1 MVSPVQLRVF
11 LFEIFEF
18 LKHKFEIV
26 QGYPVSIWEVF
37 LFIECF
43 AMMIN
48 IVQRILGKDE
58 VV

>member
-11 LFEIFEF
+11 LLQIFEF

-26 QGYPVSIWEVF
+26 QGYPISIWEVF
-37 LFIECF
+37 LFIDCF
-43 AMMIN
+43 DLMI
-48 IVQRILGKDE
+48 IVVQRILGKDE